1 MSTEDQISLEDA
13 DALLLEMHNKTAPE
27 PAAPVVEEGE
37 EEATLLEEEKVTP
50 EEAEP
55 AQPVEEDW
63 LSQIPE
69 TVRDKVQA
77 EIEKRAA
84 LEHRV
89 ASDSGRVAAFQRKYE
104 DLKRQMAQPQR
115 PVKVPETPATPEEWQ
130 QVLDHDPVLA
140 KAIEARVRSEA
151 EQLRKE
157 FEQQVLPLNA
167 REEQRYIEQE
177 LQLLDQAVP
186 DWRDIR
192 NSEMFIGWLENECPP
207 FMKEAA
213 QSSKDHREVL
223 AVLNQFAVEMITTG
237 RVAPVQA
244 VTTSAPA
251 APAAPQIDPQRAS
264 AIAAQR
270 VQRLAQT
277 AVGGK
282 APAIA
287 VAKDPNAPI
296 TIEDMDAMLIEM
308 YKKNHKSG

>member
-1 MSTEDQISLEDA
+1 MSTEDQFSLEDA
-13 DALLLEMHNKTAPE
+13 DALLLEMHTKTAPV
-27 PAAPVVEEGE
+27 PAAPVAGVEEEEAPLVEE
-37 EEATLLEEEKVTP
+37 EEATP
-50 EEAEP
+50 EEAAP

-77 EIEKRAA
+77 EIEKRTA

-115 PVKVPETPATPEEWQ
+115 PERAPETPATPEEWQ
-130 QVLDHDPVLA
+130 QVIDHDPVLA

-151 EQLRKE
+151 AQLRKE
-157 FEQQVLPLNA
+157 FEQSVQPLND

-177 LQLLDQAVP
+177 LQLLDQAAP

-192 NSEMFIGWLENECPP
+192 NSEMFVGWLENECPP
-207 FMKEAA
+207 FMREAA
-213 QSSKDHREVL
+213 QNSKDHREVL

-237 RVAPVQA
+237 RVAPA
-244 VTTSAPA
+244 PTVTTPA
-251 APAAPQIDPQRAS
+251 LATTVAPQIDPQRAS

-277 AVGGK
+277 PVGGK
-282 APAIA
+282 APAVA

-296 TIEDMDAMLIEM
+296 TIEDMDAMLMDM